1 MTQKRFS
8 PKDAKIIRDNPGK
21 SPGELT
27 ALGLSKA
34 AYGRLVTQPPVSIDT
49 PIQPVKIEHA
59 ALPAKATGR
68 TPNHVVRLLNKAT
81 QVIVEL
87 GFRAASSLCK
97 HNPNQYQILS

>member
-1 MTQKRFS
+1 MTQKRFA

-21 SPGELT
+21 SPEELT
-27 ALGLSKA
+27 ASGLSKNK
-34 AYGRLVTQPPVSIDT
+34 RIE
-49 PIQPVKIEHA
+49 PVKIEQA

-81 QVIVEL
+81 RVVVEL
-87 GFRAASSLCK
+87 GFRTASALSK